1 MGLRFAVGRV
11 SCTVGLERHKM
22 KLSISNPSFAVTK
35 KFLIEDEQK
44 MKALY
49 DRRMGDEFPADF
61 LGEQFKG
68 YVLKITGGT
77 DKQGFAMMQ
86 GVLTAERVKLLLGEE
101 HQCFNLHRRQK
112 RRDTRKRKSV
122 RGCITSAETSVLNM
136 AIIKKGDKDIEG
148 LTDEGSAIPNRMGPK
163 RATKIRKLWNLSKT
177 DDVRQYVIRRKV
189 PKAKNP
195 EKFRIKVP
203 DIKLAQQK
211 SKDARDVYEKMIK
224 GPP

>member
-49 DRRMGDEFPADF
+49 DRRLADEFPADF

-86 GVLTAERVKLLLGEE
+86 GVLTAERVK
-101 HQCFNLHRRQK
+101 LHRRQK

-163 RATKIRKLWNLSKT
+163 
-177 DDVRQYVIRRKV
+177 
-189 PKAKNP
+189 
-195 EKFRIKVP
+195 
-203 DIKLAQQK
+203 
-211 SKDARDVYEKMIK
+211 
-224 GPP
+224 

>member
-49 DRRMGDEFPADF
+49 DRRLADEFPADF

-136 AIIKKGDKDIEG
+136 AIIKKGDKDIDGSDRRG
-148 LTDEGSAIPNRMGPK
+148 LGHPEPHGSQACHQDPQAVEPLQDGRRSPVCDSPQGP
-163 RATKIRKLWNLSKT
+163 
-177 DDVRQYVIRRKV
+177 QGQEPGKV
-189 PKAKNP
+189 PHQGAP
-195 EKFRIKVP
+195 RP
-203 DIKLAQQK
+203 ASHHAQA
-211 SKDARDVYEKMIK
+211 SR
-224 GPP
+224 P